1 MHLQKLKY
9 FISFFFVLSVIYIF
23 FVHTGLMNIDN
34 YIGENYRS
42 PDQEINFISA
52 LQMYNG
58 EGLYKSISNVYPPGR
73 FIALS
78 IFFKVLGVSVPTSSF
93 YFIFLPTVFFPTL
106 LFFLS
111 YLLFVKYKSKLFSLA
126 LATLSTLIYL
136 FFIYSAQD
144 VHVFAALFFIVLF
157 SNFRSEK
164 IKNIVLGILFGIVLL
179 FRIEA
184 GIFLLLS
191 IIVTFY
197 DGKKEIK
204 KLTYALLG
212 FLTIW
217 VPILIL
223 FIYTGSLKHF
233 ISDTLYPGLLA
244 QSGLIDLP
252 INKSH
257 EYVFLALLIFLF
269 STGLSLYVKF
279 PNQTG
284 IRIFALFSVLSFA
297 GALVRSD
304 EGHLWYGAVWLPIY
318 VTYAVSQLNNFKKI
332 IRPKFLLLAI
342 PNSISFFLIGYFIIK
357 FKSSS
362 AFILITT
369 IIFLLFT
376 RKYKKNY
383 SFLILISGV
392 ITSLIVFHSLSY
404 IRFRFTGLPIVSF
417 KNNFSTNLFRS
428 EADEIHGLKFNT
440 SDMSTL
446 KKIKDQL
453 DINNKWLF
461 IYPDHTLLYDYFKLK
476 NPTRYY
482 YFAIRLT
489 NEMEAE
495 IIKDLK
501 KTRTN
506 NFIFFPNKEIN
517 QRKVRQWIIQ
527 NTKVDQ
533 VFMLGEERLELRKN
547 NYDD

>member
-9 FISFFFVLSVIYIF
+9 FISFFFVLFVIYIF

-34 YIGENYRS
+34 YIGDNYKS

-52 LQMYNG
+52 LHMYNG
-58 EGLYKSISNVYPPGR
+58 EGLYKSINNVYPPGR

-78 IFFKVLGVSVPTSSF
+78 IFFQVLGVSVPTTSF
-93 YFIFLPTVFFPTL
+93 YFIFLPTLFFPAL

-126 LATLSTLIYL
+126 LATLTTLIYL

-144 VHVFAALFFIVLF
+144 VHVFAALFFIVLL

-191 IIVTFY
+191 IVVTFY
-197 DGKKEIK
+197 NEKKEIK
-204 KLTYALLG
+204 KLKFALLG

-217 VPILIL
+217 VPTLIL

-233 ISDTLYPGLLA
+233 ISDTLYPGLIA
-244 QSGLIDLP
+244 QPGLIDLP
-252 INKSH
+252 ITKSL
-257 EYVFLALLIFLF
+257 EYVFMALLIFLF
-269 STGLSLYVKF
+269 STGLSLYIKF
-279 PNQTG
+279 PSQKD
-284 IRIFALFSVLSFA
+284 IRIFVLFSVLSFA
-297 GALVRSD
+297 SALVRSD

-332 IRPKFLLLAI
+332 IKPKFLLLAI
-342 PNSISFFLIGYFIIK
+342 PISFTFFTIGYFIIK

-362 AFILITT
+362 TFILITT
-369 IIFLLFT
+369 LIFWLFT

-383 SFLILISGV
+383 SFIFLISG
-392 ITSLIVFHSLSY
+392 ITATLFVFHSLSY
-404 IRFRFTGLPIVSF
+404 MQLRFIGLPIVSF

-428 EADEIHGLKFNT
+428 EADEIYGLKFDT
-440 SDMSTL
+440 SDINTL

-453 DINNKWLF
+453 DIKNKWLF

-489 NEMEAE
+489 SEMEAE
-495 IIKDLK
+495 IIKDLEK
-501 KTRTN
+501 SQTN

-527 NTKVDQ
+527 NTKVDK
-533 VFMLGEERLELRKN
+533 VFMLGEERLELRKKQL
-547 NYDD
+547 

>member
-9 FISFFFVLSVIYIF
+9 FISFFFVLSIIYIF

-52 LQMYNG
+52 LHMYNG

-78 IFFKVLGVSVPTSSF
+78 IFFKVIGVSVPTSSF
-93 YFIFLPTVFFPTL
+93 YFILLPTLFFPTL

-111 YLLFVKYKSKLFSLA
+111 YLLFIKYKSKLFSFV
-126 LATLSTLIYL
+126 LATLATLIYL

-157 SNFRSEK
+157 SNFRSTN

-191 IIVTFY
+191 IVVTFFN
-197 DGKKEIK
+197 KIKEIK
-204 KLTYALLG
+204 KLKYALLG
-212 FLTIW
+212 FLIIW

-223 FIYTGSLKHF
+223 FIYTGSLKYF
-233 ISDTLYPGLLA
+233 ISDTLYPGLIA
-244 QSGLIDLP
+244 QPGLIDLP
-252 INKSH
+252 ITKSLV
-257 EYVFLALLIFLF
+257 YVFMGLFIFLF
-269 STGLSLYVKF
+269 SAELSLYVKSF
-279 PNQTG
+279 KQTE
-284 IRIFALFSVLSFA
+284 IRIFVLFSVLSFA

-318 VTYAVSQLNNFKKI
+318 ISYAISQLNNFKKNI
-332 IRPKFLLLAI
+332 KPKYLLLVVL
-342 PNSISFFLIGYFIIK
+342 ISFTFLAVGYFIIN
-357 FKSSS
+357 FKSSFI
-362 AFILITT
+362 FILLTT
-369 IIFLLFT
+369 ITFWIFT

-383 SFLILISGV
+383 SFLILISGLTTTLV
-392 ITSLIVFHSLSY
+392 VFHSLSY
-404 IRFRFTGLPIVSF
+404 IRLRFTGLPIVSF

-428 EADEIHGLKFNT
+428 EADEIYGLKFDK
-440 SDMSTL
+440 SDINTL
-446 KKIKDQL
+446 KKIKKQL
-453 DINNKWLF
+453 DIKNKWLF
-461 IYPDHTLLYDYFKLK
+461 IYPDHTLLYEYFDLK

-482 YFAIRLT
+482 YFAIKFT
-489 NEMEAE
+489 NKMETE
-495 IIKDLK
+495 IIRDLEK
-501 KTRTN
+501 SKTN
-506 NFIFFPNKEIN
+506 NFIFFPSQPTN
-517 QRKVRQWIIQ
+517 QRKIRQWIIQ

-533 VFMLGEERLELRKN
+533 VFMLGEVRLELRKKQL
-547 NYDD
+547 